1 MGLSVLN
8 FNIENASGLNV
19 RQDIETAFKALQG
32 QSAESS
38 DLADTKCVAGMTFLL
53 QPNTLKVRNANNT
66 GFSIIGNIDQDY
78 LGLVPRSAG
87 SSFPL
92 TGQLFIDDS
101 SSAGSPALCF
111 DGDSDTGFFRK
122 SADKIGVSAAGS
134 ERFFFDDNGITFNN
148 QRQIRFGDN
157 NSSHYIGLRADSTIS
172 NSFTLTLPTSDGS
185 NGQFLTTNGSGVL
198 SFTSANISGSV
209 TVGSTSISLGGTATT
224 IAGLTSLTSTTLVAT
239 NVQAT
244 NLTGITT
251 LTATN
256 LRATNFQDSSGNN
269 GSTPAQIHKGR
280 AKAWVI
286 FANDGSMNA
295 NFGVSSVTDNGGSG
309 NFTIN
314 FSSAFA
320 NVNYAFALSAG
331 RGTGSGA
338 RIVTQEGNDGKA
350 TDKFHLKVRNDSGS
364 QVDTQQ
370 VSAVFFAA

>member
-1 MGLSVLN
+1 MC
-8 FNIENASGLNV
+8 I
-19 RQDIETAFKALQG
+19 RDR
-32 QSAESS
+32 
-38 DLADTKCVAGMTFLL
+38 TFLL

-157 NSSHYIGLRADSTIS
+157 DSSNYIGLRAASTIS
-172 NSFTLTLPTSDGS
+172 SNFTLTLPTSDGS

-198 SFTSANISGSV
+198 SFTSANISGSL

-244 NLTGITT
+244 NLTGLTT

-269 GSTPAQIHKGR
+269 GSTPAQIQKGR
-280 AKAWVI
+280 AKKWVI
-286 FANDGSMNA
+286 YGNDGSMNES
-295 NFGVSSVTDNGGSG
+295 FGVSSVTDNGTG
-309 NFTIN
+309 NHTVNFAIN
-314 FSSAFA
+314 FG
-320 NVNYAFALSAG
+320 NVNYAYALSVG
-331 RGTGSGA
+331 RGTGSGFRA
-338 RIVTQEGNDGKA
+338 AIQEGTDGKA
-350 TDKFHLKVRNDSGS
+350 TDKFQIKTRNSGGS
-364 QVDTQQ
+364 QADTVE

>member
-1 MGLSVLN
+1 MGLSVSN
-8 FNIENASGLNV
+8 FNIENSSGQNV
-19 RQDIETAFKALQG
+19 RLDIQAALKALQG
-32 QSAESS
+32 QNAESS
-38 DLADTKCVAGMTFLL
+38 DLAATKCVAGMTFLL
-53 QPNTLKVRNANNT
+53 EPNTLKVRNSNNL

-87 SSFPL
+87 SSYAL

-101 SSAGSPALCF
+101 NSAGSPALCF

-122 SADKIGVSAAGS
+122 SADKIGVSAAGT
-134 ERFFFDDNGITFNN
+134 ERFFFDSNGITFNN
-148 QRQIRFGDN
+148 QKEIRFGDN
-157 NSSHYIGLRADSTIS
+157 NSSHYIGLKAASTIS
-172 NSFTLTLPTSDGS
+172 SNFTLTLPTADGS
-185 NGQFLTTNGSGVL
+185 DGQFLTTNGSGVL
-198 SFTSANISGSV
+198 SFTSLSLSNIANSSLANSSI
-209 TVGSTSISLGGTATT
+209 TVGNTSISLGASATT
-224 IAGLTSLTSTTLVAT
+224 INGIATLVAT

-244 NLTGITT
+244 DLNV
-251 LTATN
+251 TN
-256 LRATNFQDSSGNN
+256 VLDGAGNN

-364 QVDTQQ
+364 QTDTQQ